1 MPYNNKNKSFQPGR
15 KKKRGGGGNGR
26 NRKRNDSSNNRE
38 PEEAKATTAELN
50 DSDNGDVDQTS
61 ADQRPQDLDNSD
73 VSQKCDTKVT
83 EAESELVPIVIVPE
97 KVSENG
103 GGVSEGSETI
113 DSQQIIVDVPATNG
127 VVGDDADDDGKSVSP
142 VEECI
147 SQVDNSAAVD
157 VELVLELPRISGDTP
172 IKIIDN
178 QCEIPQQ
185 TVTNSD
191 CNLTPADDKPQ
202 EQHQTGT
209 EQQPPLPTLIESVKG
224 ICGPAS
230 EELDK
235 ESCVGNTNQWSIE
248 SILFNNNSADKPIE
262 QTNDTVDEQ
271 QGLSSSSTS
280 NAVVAEQN
288 TATQEDKE
296 GEPINYGPTGLQ
308 IEERTTDWNAI
319 EGSNNCAVRESI
331 ILVEPP
337 PSMGAE
343 VDTNNS
349 NKSSGVDHSSDHQFC
364 PPLSKSSSFSSNSSA
379 NTLSTIIFAGAAGGE
394 GETTTFGGAD
404 QSMEWDESLVMDS
417 EPKSLRELALTYLNS
432 LPYGHSII
440 EELAVVSERLKDLVL
455 QTGTM
460 DNIATALR
468 TMPEAVKTIPE
479 AVKVS
484 PPVPPPVPPRKPK
497 IAPKPVLTEIKLAN
511 NTDDQERPKS
521 RLLSIIR
528 DSSKSDI
535 TSGSDDDDHK
545 AHPKPLLSSSAT
557 HRLIRSDCNNNV
569 DRSGINHVGNVG
581 PNLARLLENRP
592 KVLLNGGSSG
602 GEGPAVVVGGVTED
616 TQKSVTGT
624 PRLLAKPTGL
634 DNADHHHPLRAEM
647 KEKLFINGDDQGD
660 QQQQRTIFKNTST
673 RDEVTNN
680 NCKSEDSHPLNE
692 LAREISS
699 SASSSSSS
707 TGGGTFG
714 VAQSYSF
721 ASSVTENLHHNHV
734 IRPLSKEDKF
744 CRGLA
749 RSGSFKA
756 PTLYEEEETP
766 TGEFNVNPSA
776 VHSRL
781 QQQLSDMHKKRSSFI
796 EEVSAQQ
803 QRLSSDK
810 NAATIDPP
818 PRRRSSLPYELHERQ
833 LAYLEELEKKIEQ
846 QQFRPRHSGS
856 GVFGSRVL
864 QEQLSEA
871 EAFRKQMHDEW
882 RARIAERDERRFSK
896 VIKLTP
902 IIPEV
907 GVATANGGDAHKPM
921 FENSME
927 EEFLTRVQ
935 ERRQKLHLPSD
946 SDWESGAES
955 TPKDVKPPKV
965 FNIPITVIE
974 GDEKVTEVKRLPKHL
989 QEFAE
994 SLVAVE
1000 AACQS
1005 SPAVAAKSSS
1015 MVEARGP
1022 VEASSGGESFVRVR
1036 LQQSVQICC
1045 LPPASLSNLRSL

>member
-15 KKKRGGGGNGR
+15 KKKRGGGGNGNGR

-38 PEEAKATTAELN
+38 PEEAKAATTAELN

-73 VSQKCDTKVT
+73 VSQSCDTKVT
-83 EAESELVPIVIVPE
+83 VAESELVPIVIDPE
-97 KVSENG
+97 EVSDNG
-103 GGVSEGSETI
+103 GGVNEGSETI
-113 DSQQIIVDVPATNG
+113 DSQQIIVDVPAANG

-147 SQVDNSAAVD
+147 SQVDNSAASG

-172 IKIIDN
+172 IKLIDN
-178 QCEIPQQ
+178 QCEIPLQ

-191 CNLTPADDKPQ
+191 CNLTPPVDDKPQ
-202 EQHQTGT
+202 E
-209 EQQPPLPTLIESVKG
+209 QPPLPTLIESVKG

-235 ESCVGNTNQWSIE
+235 ENCVGTTNQWSIE

-262 QTNDTVDEQ
+262 RSNDTVDEQ
-271 QGLSSSSTS
+271 QGLSSS
-280 NAVVAEQN
+280 NAVVADQN
-288 TATQEDKE
+288 TATQENKQ

-308 IEERTTDWNAI
+308 IEERATDWNAI
-319 EGSNNCAVRESI
+319 EGSNNCAVGESI
-331 ILVEPP
+331 ILVEPA

-349 NKSSGVDHSSDHQFC
+349 NKSSSGGDHSSDHQHG

-394 GETTTFGGAD
+394 GETTTFGGGD

-417 EPKSLRELALTYLNS
+417 APKSLRELALTYLNS

-468 TMPEAVKTIPE
+468 TMPEAVKATPE

-557 HRLIRSDCNNNV
+557 HRLIGSDCNNNV

-592 KVLLNGGSSG
+592 PKVLLNGGS
-602 GEGPAVVVGGVTED
+602 GEGPAVHVGGVTEE

-624 PRLLAKPTGL
+624 PLLLEKPTGL
-634 DNADHHHPLRAEM
+634 DNADHHQDPLRAEM

-660 QQQQRTIFKNTST
+660 QKQRTIFKNTST

-692 LAREISS
+692 LAREFSS
-699 SASSSSSS
+699 SASSSSS
-707 TGGGTFG
+707 GGGTFG

-907 GVATANGGDAHKPM
+907 GVVTANGGDAHKPM

-1022 VEASSGGESFVRVR
+1022 VEASSVGESFVRVR

-1045 LPPASLSNLRSL
+1045 LPPASLPNLRSL